1 MFVVI
6 LINSLKLLAVIFLL
20 FALRNCDSRSF
31 HGNFLRLLLDFWM
44 ALAPYSSFK
53 KLLVSSKS
61 GQLHTFYFLLFWKL
75 LTGERT
81 EIPVMGIVLSSLEMQ
96 LRRTLFQMSENSNHC
111 FKQKTQIIGLSKRKR
126 GEKRKKWN
134 DFSTKSFLEK
144 NSSSK
149 HDPQAQGISFD
160 SPMCYFSCLCFSVC
174 WLHLGGSLYMTAL
187 VA

>member
-126 GEKRKKWN
+126 GEKKKEMQWLLY
-134 DFSTKSFLEK
+134 KI
-144 NSSSK
+144 
-149 HDPQAQGISFD
+149 ISGEEFQ
-160 SPMCYFSCLCFSVC
+160 L
-174 WLHLGGSLYMTAL
+174 
-187 VA
+187 